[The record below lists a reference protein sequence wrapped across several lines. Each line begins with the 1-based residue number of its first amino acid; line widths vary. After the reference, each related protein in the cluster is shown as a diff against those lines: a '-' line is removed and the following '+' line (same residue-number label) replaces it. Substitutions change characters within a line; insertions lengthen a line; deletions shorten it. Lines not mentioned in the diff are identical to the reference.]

1 MPIFG
6 QKCQF
11 WAKFGRFWDKIPDF
25 NGRKQKVWY
34 PPNGKPPMH
43 LVCIVF
49 WPAMRPNGPK
59 MPIFGQKFQFWA
71 KFGCLWAKISFNI
84 ILLILAVRIIAIFI
98 LIDLLAFI
106 F

>member
-1 MPIFG
+1 MTTNAYSGF
-6 QKCQF
+6 
-11 WAKFGRFWDKIPDF
+11 KFGRFWDKIPDF

>member
-1 MPIFG
+1 MNLAFFGPKILIFTG
-6 QKCQF
+6 GSKR
-11 WAKFGRFWDKIPDF
+11 FG
-25 NGRKQKVWY
+25 NGR
-34 PPNGKPPMH
+34 PPRH
-43 LVCIVF
+43 LVRIVF

-59 MPIFGQKFQFWA
+59 MPIFGQKFQFLA

-84 ILLILAVRIIAIFI
+84 ILLILALRIIAIFI